1 MTEYQRFIRSAFKKK
16 YSQST
21 YINQKLL
28 NSFFDSRNKFLVKSF
43 EKFKI
48 RLDKSKKEKDNVLSN
63 LKNIYKKKQ
72 NLNNLDQKKVYD
84 YYKKFN
90 IFLRLLKKNKKSTN
104 PLSYLYLGFLILKI
118 KKINE
123 IQKLNFILKVND
135 RLSIEKNIIFTLE
148 EIGLLLNLYKF
159 ESLCLKKISK

>member
-1 MTEYQRFIRSAFKKK
+1 MTEYQKFIRSAFKKK

-72 NLNNLDQKKVYD
+72 NLNNLDHKKVYD

-159 ESLCLKKISK
+159 ENLCLKKISK

>member
-72 NLNNLDQKKVYD
+72 NLNNLDHKKVYD

>member
-1 MTEYQRFIRSAFKKK
+1 MIEYQKFIRSAFKKK

-48 RLDKSKKEKDNVLSN
+48 SLDKSKKEKDNVLSN

-72 NLNNLDQKKVYD
+72 NLNNLDHKKVYD

>member
-1 MTEYQRFIRSAFKKK
+1 MTEYQKFIRSAFKKK

-48 RLDKSKKEKDNVLSN
+48 SLDKSKKEKDNVLSN
-63 LKNIYKKKQ
+63 LKNIYKKKA

-90 IFLRLLKKNKKSTN
+90 IFLRLLKKNKKLTN

-118 KKINE
+118 RKINE
-123 IQKLNFILKVND
+123 MQKLNFILKVND

-159 ESLCLKKISK
+159 ENLCLKKISK

>member
-1 MTEYQRFIRSAFKKK
+1 VIEYQKFIRSAFKKK

-48 RLDKSKKEKDNVLSN
+48 SLDKSKKEKDNVLSN

-72 NLNNLDQKKVYD
+72 NLNNLDHKKVYD